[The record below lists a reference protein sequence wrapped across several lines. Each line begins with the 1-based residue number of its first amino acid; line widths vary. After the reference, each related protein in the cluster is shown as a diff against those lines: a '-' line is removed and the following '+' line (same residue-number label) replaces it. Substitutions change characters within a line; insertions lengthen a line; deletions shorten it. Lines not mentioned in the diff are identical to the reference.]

1 MRVHPLKAR
10 ISAQAGVTRVDVY
23 DDVGGDFFGEGVTA
37 KAFAGE
43 LAGVRGALDVHVNS
57 PGGNVW
63 DGIAI
68 ASALRTHNGPVTVVV
83 DGIAASI
90 ASVIVQAGAERVMMP
105 GSMMMIHEASTYGGG
120 NAAELRKTA
129 QTLDDVSA
137 NLAEQYAARA
147 GGTAESWRAAM
158 QEETWYTA
166 EQAVEAGLADRIG
179 DGDATLPVGMDLA
192 AYGAVPG
199 QIAARLKEMPVAAP
213 PAVPQ
218 AKAPALLSDEDF
230 ERLVDQLKARLG
242 EPPPAALG
250 APPAPEAGSE
260 QDAAVA
266 TLIAAGYDPDALQL
280 AARQAATRGD
290 VDTSPWDAAK
300 ALHNAAQA
308 DDPEAFYA
316 GICAGKRTGDPS
328 KQGAW
333 ALPYRYHPSDPP
345 NADGVRAALAWLSS
359 TRGLINKDEARAT
372 LEDLMKTINPDY
384 EPDDRID
391 PGLLSAVL
399 SQGLIGGT
407 K

>member
-129 QTLDDVSA
+129 ATLDDISA

-147 GGTAESWRAAM
+147 GGTAEEWRAAM

-179 DGDATLPVGMDLA
+179 DGDAVLPVGLDLA
-192 AYGAVPG
+192 AYSAVPG
-199 QIAARLKEMPVAAP
+199 QIAARLKEMPVATP
-213 PAVPQ
+213 PAAQ
-218 AKAPALLSDEDF
+218 APVAVRMSDEDF
-230 ERLVDQLKARLG
+230 ERLVERLKAAL
-242 EPPPAALG
+242 PFPAADAPASG
-250 APPAPEAGSE
+250 APEGK
-260 QDAAVA
+260 AAEEF
-266 TLIAAGYDPDALQL
+266 TAAE
-280 AARQAATRGD
+280 D

-300 ALHNAAQA
+300 AWHNGTQA

-316 GICAGKRTGDPS
+316 GICAGKRTGDPAT
-328 KQGAW
+328 QDAW
-333 ALPYRYHPSDPP
+333 ALPYRYHPDDPP
-345 NADGVRAALAWLSS
+345 NAAGVRNALARLSS
-359 TRGLINKDEARAT
+359 TQGLINKDEARQT
-372 LEDLMKTINPDY
+372 LEAAMKKINPDY
-384 EPDDRID
+384 KPDDHID

-399 SQGLIGGT
+399 SQGLMGGI